1 MPEEIRT
8 KLAYIRG
15 TIQHSIPEHLL
26 PKAAE
31 VGAAIINRLSEV
43 ASVEVELGSGP
54 QEYSLIVPF
63 GELYVWITIDGREVQ
78 RHNVS
83 VKAGEKKEVNF
94 SL

>member
-1 MPEEIRT
+1 MQEGT
-8 KLAYIRG
+8 KIAYIRG
-15 TIQHSIPEHLL
+15 TIQHSIPENLL
-26 PKAAE
+26 PKAVE
-31 VGAAIINRLSEV
+31 VGAAIINRLNEV
-43 ASVEVELGSGP
+43 ASAEVELGSSP

-78 RHNVS
+78 RHSIS